1 MRPSLRQFRRTV
13 ARWLGATPVS
23 TQYEILQGPLPP
35 DIRDGWQN
43 PNLPERQWA
52 AFGPVLTNMRSGKY
66 REDFIALAQA
76 VKYTALNDPL
86 VVEIG
91 CGSGW
96 NAEVLKRILGYPV
109 RYIGAD
115 YSLGM
120 VHHGKRHYPD
130 ASFLACDAAKLP
142 FADASCDILLSG
154 TALMHILEY
163 QNAIAESRRV
173 ARRFGIFHTV
183 TVHTHRATTMLR
195 KLAYGER
202 VVELVYNESELIDV
216 FRKSG
221 FQLRHSVR
229 SIPYDLFEVTGE
241 HSVTKTYV
249 CEAV

>member
-23 TQYEILQGPLPP
+23 TQYEILQGPLPA

-76 VKYTALNDPL
+76 VKYTALDDPL

-120 VHHGKRHYPD
+120 VHHGND
-130 ASFLACDAAKLP
+130 
-142 FADASCDILLSG
+142 
-154 TALMHILEY
+154 
-163 QNAIAESRRV
+163 
-173 ARRFGIFHTV
+173 
-183 TVHTHRATTMLR
+183 TTPTP
-195 KLAYGER
+195 
-202 VVELVYNESELIDV
+202 
-216 FRKSG
+216 
-221 FQLRHSVR
+221 R
-229 SIPYDLFEVTGE
+229 SW
-241 HSVTKTYV
+241 H
-249 CEAV
+249 AMR